1 MTAEKGRNVDLV
13 KAPRPQITPNKI
25 HVDQRLI
32 GLQTTTATA
41 HATSKAT
48 RLSFPRRAISG
59 NQPGKTNGH
68 SAGAAIIARPVSYTG
83 KRLAAT
89 KAAIHRDSHA
99 AKYDTARKR
108 ASWPPN
114 DQHSESK

>member
-1 MTAEKGRNVDLV
+1 MTAKNGRNVAFV
-13 KAPRPQITPNKI
+13 KAPRPQITPNKS

-32 GLQTTTATA
+32 GVQATTATA

-68 SAGAAIIARPVSYTG
+68 SAGATSNECSVPDDG
-83 KRLAAT
+83 KDLAAT
-89 KAAIHRDSHA
+89 KTARHRDSHD
-99 AKYDTARKR
+99 AK
-108 ASWPPN
+108 
-114 DQHSESK
+114 